1 MEYPHLY
8 QVTDTRTG
16 EVWEVFAKNNLDA
29 LCKVPGGPESDPL
42 VCPFR
47 VKELTTPE
55 GYRITTVRF
64 IPIGEYFSL
73 VTDHGKKPT
82 RKTVYIRGEYD
93 RSVKKFDC
101 GYFDDISRNR
111 YFRRDTLVTMDM
123 TF

>member
-1 MEYPHLY
+1 MYLY
-8 QVTDTRTG
+8 HVTDTRTG
-16 EVWEVFAKNNLDA
+16 EVWEVFAKDNLDA
-29 LCKVPGGPESDPL
+29 LCKVPGGLESDPL

-55 GYRITTVRF
+55 GYRITTVLF
-64 IPIGEYFSL
+64 IPVGEYFSL

-82 RKTVYIRGEYD
+82 RKTVYIRGKYD

-101 GYFDDISRNR
+101 GYFNDISRNR
-111 YFRRDTLVTMDM
+111 YFRWDTLVTVDM